1 MANGLLGKKV
11 VSSRDT
17 EVVYTVPAAKVAT
30 YNVNILNDG
39 ANTANVSVYI
49 SDKSYQTGDFSTYNT
64 PTLVYNTYNATTD
77 TANTL
82 DLVGME
88 SGAMLTVMKT
98 TPVEPATANAAST
111 PIQPVNVFGFQ
122 DGSGGYHQSIAPNP
136 RKGNPL
142 SFYNG
147 ADLYLRNADDGA
159 TYTMSNYITA
169 GGAATTAASNYG
181 QTASDNIVWA
191 TNQDGPFAMT
201 YVQGVPGGS
210 GSVVNTIADW
220 RATTATYNTAFTW
233 GLGAISK
240 ISGLKTTVEKFIIGT
255 TTGFC
260 YMSNDDTPETQ
271 AEFQSNTMSPPTGTT
286 GYMIGAA
293 SIATDAANG
302 KIYVAYSGNKVAYAD
317 YTTAAPF
324 PTTGYS
330 VFDFPTGVTFDNVVD
345 IKAEGTNFVIVVAG
359 GNKHSSAD
367 QGVTWVSTKH
377 YAKIPLSMTVQSVGG
392 SNKFAAAPVTG
403 AVGELTFVRGMTYR
417 IHQNNVSNNGHAM
430 LFSTTENGGW
440 GGSGGVA
447 YSTGMT
453 FQMGD
458 PTATGDYASVS
469 TTLADWYTNH
479 ATYNGLPRIIEWTVP
494 SDAPDTLYTY
504 CYAHSG
510 MGQKISIVDQP
521 TSAPHDDQTLL
532 NTYTAWTASNG
543 DAYRKYDLMFNGEV
557 YMREKRFFQLP
568 QVDKFD
574 KAAIASNEIMER
586 TGLMASAGEQLVVTS
601 DQDGLIVR
609 VYGIEE

>member
-39 ANTANVSVYI
+39 ANTANVNVYI
-49 SDKSYQTGDFSTYNT
+49 SDKAYQAEDFSTYNT
-64 PTLVYNTYNATTD
+64 PKLYQNTYNSTSD

-82 DLVGME
+82 DLIGDA
-88 SGAMLTVMKT
+88 SGIMITSMKS
-98 TPVEPATANAAST
+98 TPVEPAAANTAST
-111 PIQPVNVFGFQ
+111 PIQPVNLFGYQ
-122 DGSGGYHQSIAPNP
+122 DGSSGYHFAANPNP

-142 SFYNG
+142 SFYSG

-159 TYTMSNYITA
+159 TYTMQNYVTV
-169 GGAATTAASNYG
+169 GGAATTAATSYG

-191 TNQDGPFAMT
+191 TNEDGPWGMS
-201 YVQGVPGGS
+201 YVGGVPGGS
-210 GSVVNTIADW
+210 GSVVNSINDW

-293 SIATDAANG
+293 SIATDATNG
-302 KIYVAYSGNKVAYAD
+302 KLYVAYSGNKVAYAT
-317 YTTAAPF
+317 YSSGTPF

-330 VFDFPTGVTFDNVVD
+330 VFDFPSGVTFDNVVD
-345 IKAEGTNFVIVVAG
+345 VKSEGSNFVIVVAG
-359 GNKHSSAD
+359 GNKYSTSD
-367 QGVTWVSTKH
+367 VGVTWVSSKH
-377 YAKIPLSMTVQSVGG
+377 YAKMPISMTVQSIGG
-392 SNKFAAAPVTG
+392 SNKFAAAPITG

-417 IHQNNVSNNGHAM
+417 IHQNATSNNAHPL
-430 LFSTTENGGW
+430 LFSTTADGGHAT
-440 GGSGGVA
+440 GGVA

-453 FQMGD
+453 FQMGN
-458 PTATGDYASVS
+458 PSATGDYTAVT
-469 TTLADWYTNH
+469 TTLADWFTNH
-479 ATYNGLPRIIEWTVP
+479 ATYNGEARIIEWTVP
-494 SDAPDTLYTY
+494 SDAPNTLYTY
-504 CYAHSG
+504 CYNHSG
-510 MGQKISIVDQP
+510 MGGPISIVDQP
-521 TSAPHDDQTLL
+521 TTAPHDDQTLL
-532 NTYTAWTASNG
+532 STYTAWTASNG
-543 DAYRKYDLMFNGEV
+543 DAYRKYDLMFNGEL
-557 YMREKRFFQLP
+557 YMREKRFFELP
-568 QVDKFD
+568 QADKFD